1 MIAWLK
7 CEIENQRGFHQGF
20 IDQAGTMDN
29 LLSLRVFVA
38 VAEAK
43 SFAAVANRLGL
54 SAAMTSKHVQ
64 HIEAEVGAR
73 LLNRTSRSVSLTEAG
88 ATYLIAVRPL
98 LEGLDEAGARLAQ
111 STLNPRGTLKLSM
124 PVWLAEPG
132 FVRVLAAYRARYPEV
147 MLDLDLS
154 GRTVNLVEDGYDL
167 ALRVSARLDEG
178 LIARRLADVTFH
190 IVAAPSLVDRI
201 GRPKDIADLNGA
213 PFLAYSPISTG
224 GRVRLG
230 LGPTAPEVRMTP
242 VVQSA
247 NETVLLQAALEGMGI
262 AIMPHLVVRAYLAEG
277 RLVRLL
283 PDFPAPTVGLSA
295 IYPDRSY
302 LPAKTRSFLD
312 FLAGPEGFGG
322 SAGAL

>member
-1 MIAWLK
+1 
-7 CEIENQRGFHQGF
+7 
-20 IDQAGTMDN
+20 MDS
-29 LLSLRVFVA
+29 LLSLRVFAA

-43 SFAAVANRLGL
+43 SFAAVADRMDI

-88 ATYLIAVRPL
+88 AIYLAAVRPL

-111 STLNPRGTLKLSM
+111 STIDPRGTLKVSL

-132 FVRVLAAYRARYPEV
+132 FVRVLGAYRLRYPEV
-147 MLDLDLS
+147 TFDLDFS
-154 GRTVNLVEDGYDL
+154 GRQVNLVEDGYDL
-167 ALRVSARLDEG
+167 ALRVSPALDDG
-178 LIARRLADVTFH
+178 LIARRLVDITFRM
-190 IVAAPSLVDRI
+190 VATPALLDRI
-201 GRPKDIADLNGA
+201 GRPARIEDLTGA
-213 PFLAYSPISTG
+213 PFLAYSPVTTG

-230 LGPTAPEVRMTP
+230 LGPNAPEVRMIP
-242 VVQSA
+242 VMQSA
-247 NETVLLQAALEGMGI
+247 NETVLFQAALEGMGI
-262 AIMPHLVVRAYLAEG
+262 AIMPHPVCRSHLAEG
-277 RLVRLL
+277 RLEPLL
-283 PDFPAPTVGLSA
+283 PALPAPTVPLSA

-322 SAGAL
+322 PMGAL

>member
-1 MIAWLK
+1 
-7 CEIENQRGFHQGF
+7 
-20 IDQAGTMDN
+20 MDS
-29 LLSLRVFVA
+29 LLSLRVFAA

-43 SFAAVANRLGL
+43 SFAAVAERMDL

-88 ATYLIAVRPL
+88 AIYLQAVRPL
-98 LEGLDEAGARLAQ
+98 LDGLDEVGARLAQ
-111 STLNPRGTLKLSM
+111 STIDPRGTLKMSL

-147 MLDLDLS
+147 TFDLDLS
-154 GRTVNLVEDGYDL
+154 GRQVNLVEDGYDL
-167 ALRVSARLDEG
+167 ALRVSPSLDEG

-190 IVAAPSLVDRI
+190 ILAAPALLDRI
-201 GRPKDIADLNGA
+201 GRPQAVEDLNGK

-230 LGPTAPEVRMTP
+230 LGPNAPEVRMIP
-242 VVQSA
+242 VLQSA
-247 NETVLLQAALEGMGI
+247 NETVLFQAALEGMGI
-262 AIMPHLVVRAYLAEG
+262 AIMPHLPARAHLAAG
-277 RLVRLL
+277 RLERILSDL
-283 PDFPAPTVGLSA
+283 PAPTVALSA

-322 SAGAL
+322 PLGAA

>member
-1 MIAWLK
+1 
-7 CEIENQRGFHQGF
+7 
-20 IDQAGTMDN
+20 MDS
-29 LLSLRVFVA
+29 LLSLRVFAA

-43 SFAAVANRLGL
+43 SFAAVADRMDI

-88 ATYLIAVRPL
+88 AIYLAAVRPL
-98 LEGLDEAGARLAQ
+98 IEGLDEAGARLAQ
-111 STLNPRGTLKLSM
+111 STIDPRGTLKMSL

-132 FVRVLAAYRARYPEV
+132 FIHVLAAYRARYPEV
-147 MLDLDLS
+147 TFDLDLS
-154 GRTVNLVEDGYDL
+154 GRQVNMVEDGYDL
-167 ALRVSARLDEG
+167 ALRVSPSLDEG
-178 LIARRLADVTFH
+178 LIARRLTDVTFH
-190 IVAAPSLVDRI
+190 ILAAPALLDRI
-201 GRPKDIADLNGA
+201 GRPQVVDDLNGR

-230 LGPTAPEVRMTP
+230 LGPNAPEARMVP
-242 VVQSA
+242 VLQSA
-247 NETVLLQAALEGMGI
+247 NETVLFQAALEGMGI
-262 AIMPHLVVRAYLAEG
+262 AIMPHLPARAHLAAG
-277 RLVRLL
+277 RLERIL
-283 PDFPAPTVGLSA
+283 PDLPAPTVALSA

-322 SAGAL
+322 PLGAA